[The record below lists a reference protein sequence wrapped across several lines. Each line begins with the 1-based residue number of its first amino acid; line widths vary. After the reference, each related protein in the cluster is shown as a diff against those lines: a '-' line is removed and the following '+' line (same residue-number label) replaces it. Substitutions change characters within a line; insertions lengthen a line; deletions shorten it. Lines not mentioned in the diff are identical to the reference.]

1 MRIKIRHF
9 VIVLF
14 LVLIAFTCAQ
24 AAVNPDEKQQQ
35 TIQTEPVF
43 LSEKLAN
50 LTYESFELSK
60 TNITVANNAPSFTLP
75 ASLQIIDDS
84 AFEGTALV
92 SVDIPESVTYIGE
105 NAFAN
110 IPSLLAVHI
119 PDATQFIGKDAFTN
133 SNKVTITASSNS
145 YARTWAKDNGFRFQV
160 LATFSA
166 SNGGGSYSFQ
176 SDPGFRSSQKER
188 MESTDT
194 SNTNIRERRTGRT
207 VGELKASQYKGVAAL
222 YIQSRYFP

>member
-1 MRIKIRHF
+1 MKIKFKYFF
-9 VIVLF
+9 VILF
-14 LVLIAFTCAQ
+14 LMLIVFTCAQ
-24 AAVNPDEKQQQ
+24 AAVNPEEELQQNVSN
-35 TIQTEPVF
+35 ELAF
-43 LSEKLAN
+43 LFEKLACSKYGN
-50 LTYESFELSK
+50 PEVFK
-60 TNITVANNAPSFTLP
+60 TNTAVENTTPSFTLP

-92 SVDIPESVTYIGE
+92 SVDIPETVTYIGD

-110 IPSLLAVHI
+110 IPSLLAVYI
-119 PDATQFIGKDAFTN
+119 PDATEFIGKDAFAN
-133 SNKVTITASSNS
+133 SNQVTITASSNS
-145 YARTWAKDNGFRFQV
+145 YARTWAKDNGFRFQL

-166 SNGGGSYSFQ
+166 SNGGVSYSFQ

-188 MESTDT
+188 MESSDT
-194 SNTNIRERRTGRT
+194 ANTNIRERRTGRT